1 VSHNAT
7 RALLCAGALLAAA
20 VPAAVAQTTM
30 LAPSEVEACLTLPA
44 GARVAYPDAAL
55 ERREVGTVR
64 VWMAFSAA
72 HEAPS
77 VSAELTH
84 AVEAQVDAV
93 LEHVRKYRVPCLRR
107 GAKALLMQEFV
118 FAPNAGRKVVATAAR
133 EGRPEQVKV
142 GACMTRLAGPTYPD
156 ELQRARTGNEQGVVV
171 LRLRYERPDA
181 PPRAT
186 VVARPSSQVLVDKAL
201 HVAQNTRM
209 PCLEGEPRENLA
221 IHRFHVDGEPWPE
234 LRNTNLQGFLA
245 SAKRLPEGVY
255 FDLDSLGC
263 PFDLR
268 LTYWQ
273 PHMSNAIKEIGREMP
288 ARRAF
293 IDWLA
298 SIEMRLQ
305 GAEANQV
312 LGTDIK
318 ISVPCGTVN
327 L

>member
-44 GARVAYPDAAL
+44 GARVVYPDAAL

-107 GAKALLMQEFV
+107 WA
-118 FAPNAGRKVVATAAR
+118 
-133 EGRPEQVKV
+133 
-142 GACMTRLAGPTYPD
+142 
-156 ELQRARTGNEQGVVV
+156 
-171 LRLRYERPDA
+171 
-181 PPRAT
+181 
-186 VVARPSSQVLVDKAL
+186 KAL

-255 FDLDSLGC
+255 FDLDSMGC